1 MGDIMFEN
9 DTDYLDQHF
18 LIDEKIIND
27 FVNYAMIN
35 KDDEVIEIGPG
46 KGNITKLLLDKAKKV
61 TVIEKDERLIPYL
74 LELKKK
80 HSNLEII
87 HGNVLD
93 TYIPD
98 CDKIVTSLPY
108 SIIEPFINKI
118 IKCKFK
124 TLTMIMGSNYIEEV
138 MNKSNN
144 KLSLLTNSFFNVEKL
159 EDIEPSS
166 FEPSPKTLSGII
178 KLSPLKLDKIKD
190 KNKYIIRQL
199 FFYRN
204 MKIKNALKEAIIS
217 YENCT
222 QKAAKEKISK
232 LNIEEFILED
242 KMETISNSNLEKLI
256 DYIKKLD

>member
-1 MGDIMFEN
+1 MFKN
-9 DTDYLDQHF
+9 DTDLLDQHF
-18 LIDEKIIND
+18 LIDEKVIND
-27 FVNYAMIN
+27 FINYAMID
-35 KDDEVIEIGPG
+35 KDDYVVEIGPG
-46 KGNITKLLLDKAKKV
+46 KGNITKILLDKADKV

-80 HSNLEII
+80 DDNLEII

-93 TYIPD
+93 TFIPD
-98 CDKIVTSLPY
+98 CDKIITSLPY

-166 FEPSPKTLSGII
+166 FEPSPRTLSGII
-178 KLSPLKLDKIKD
+178 KLSPIKLDKIKD
-190 KNKYIIRQL
+190 KKRFIIRQL

-217 YENCT
+217 YEDCS
-222 QKAAKEKISK
+222 QKEAKEQIEK
-232 LNIEEFILED
+232 LNIDNSILEE
-242 KMETISNSNLEKLI
+242 KMETISNNDLDKLVNYI
-256 DYIKKLD
+256 DRL

>member
-1 MGDIMFEN
+1 MFEN
-9 DTDYLDQHF
+9 DTDFLDQHF
-18 LIDEKIIND
+18 LIDEKVIDD
-27 FVNYAMIN
+27 FVRYACVN
-35 KDDEVIEIGPG
+35 KDDHVVEIGPG
-46 KGNITKLLLDKAKKV
+46 KGNITKILLSKANKV
-61 TVIEKDERLIPYL
+61 TVIEKDDRLIPYL

-80 HSNLEII
+80 YSNLEII

-93 TYIPD
+93 TFIPD
-98 CDKIVTSLPY
+98 CDKIITSLPY

-159 EDIEPSS
+159 EDIGPNC
-166 FEPSPKTLSGII
+166 FEPSPRTLSGII

-190 KNKYIIRQL
+190 KKMFIIRQL

-217 YENCT
+217 YEDCT
-222 QKAAKEKISK
+222 QNIAKDKINK
-232 LNIEEFILED
+232 LNIEESILEE
-242 KMETISNSNLEKLI
+242 KMETISNSDLDK
-256 DYIKKLD
+256 YIERL

>member
-1 MGDIMFEN
+1 MFEN
-9 DTDYLDQHF
+9 DTDFLDQHF
-18 LIDEKIIND
+18 LIDEKVIND
-27 FVNYAMIN
+27 FVNYAMID
-35 KDDEVIEIGPG
+35 KDDYVVEIGPG
-46 KGNITKLLLDKAKKV
+46 KGNITEILLNKAKQV

-80 HSNLEII
+80 YSNLEII

-93 TYIPD
+93 AFIPD
-98 CDKIVTSLPY
+98 CDKIITSLPY

-124 TLTMIMGSNYIEEV
+124 TLTMIMGSTYIEEV

-144 KLSLLTNSFFNVEKL
+144 KLSLLTNAFFNVEKL

-166 FEPSPKTLSGII
+166 FEPSPRTMSGII
-178 KLSPLKLDKIKD
+178 KLSPIKLDKIKD
-190 KNKYIIRQL
+190 KKRFIIRQL

-222 QKAAKEKISK
+222 QNIAKEEINK

-242 KMETISNSNLEKLI
+242 KMETISNNDLEKLI
-256 DYIKKLD
+256 KYIELL